1 MKTQLG
7 WGVLLAA
14 VSLAVTPLSIQGQSA
29 TYVETS
35 KIIGTKVKTAQGDQV
50 GEIKDVVLD
59 SNTGCIAYTVL
70 ATGGTARRVT
80 GTAKTVVVPWTVYS
94 GISPEE
100 HVYTVRVEKE
110 KIYSAPVFEY
120 SRIHEY
126 SSPQW
131 VSQVYAHYGISES
144 GGVSGGINY
153 RGSTTIETGR
163 ATTSGGPSPSASAT
177 ASPTGTMTPSET
189 ASPSPTASPSE
200 SASPAETG
208 SPTESASPSAS
219 PRGRHAG
226 AHETSPATKGR
237 THASATPSSHRH
249 SRETGMTPS
258 ESGQEG
264 GKSDEAGE
272 SHSSRTQESSR
283 GHGREETTS
292 PEPGGTP

>member
-1 MKTQLG
+1 GFRLIMKTQLG
-7 WGVLLAA
+7 WSVLLAS
-14 VSLAVTPLSIQGQSA
+14 VGLAIMPLSTQAQNA

-59 SNTGCIAYTVL
+59 SNTGCVAYTVL

-131 VSQVYAHYGISES
+131 VSQIYAHYGVSVNEGVI
-144 GGVSGGINY
+144 GGVNY
-153 RGSTTIETGR
+153 RGSTT
-163 ATTSGGPSPSASAT
+163 
-177 ASPTGTMTPSET
+177 
-189 ASPSPTASPSE
+189 
-200 SASPAETG
+200 
-208 SPTESASPSAS
+208 
-219 PRGRHAG
+219 
-226 AHETSPATKGR
+226 
-237 THASATPSSHRH
+237 
-249 SRETGMTPS
+249 
-258 ESGQEG
+258 
-264 GKSDEAGE
+264 
-272 SHSSRTQESSR
+272 
-283 GHGREETTS
+283 
-292 PEPGGTP
+292 